1 MDCDDMNCQNSA
13 QDEADV
19 PGENIVRDTES
30 NSRLCPESCCLNIYQ
45 EDKAEFDTKTNTML
59 V

>member
-1 MDCDDMNCQNSA
+1 MNCQNSA

-30 NSRLCPESCCLNIYQ
+30 NSRLCPESCCINIYQ